1 MCRFVYY
8 QGQPIALSALLTEP
22 ANSLIHQSFHA
33 NERTEPLNGDGFG
46 VAWYVPGSPAPALFR
61 SVSPAWSNQ
70 NLHEI
75 ARVTT
80 SPRVLAHVRAATQEF
95 SVTVSNC
102 HPFRH
107 GALTFMHNGDFGA
120 FSRVRRSLLRSLSD
134 DAFRLIRGTTDSEH
148 FFALV
153 VDEMGNRDVVTPPAA
168 RLTAAI
174 EGALGRFLD
183 LARAEGV
190 DEPVYMNCVVSD
202 GRAAVA
208 CRFTTD
214 RPDNADSLYTH
225 VGHRYVVEARKP
237 RMESCEPV
245 NRSVIVS
252 SEPLSDDPGWEP
264 VPAGSLVVVGEDLSI
279 EARPVSA

>member
-8 QGQPIALSALLTEP
+8 QGQPITLSALLTEP
-22 ANSLIHQSFHA
+22 TNSLIHQSFHA

-46 VAWYVPGSPAPALFR
+46 VAWYVSGSPAPALFR
-61 SVSPAWSNQ
+61 AVSPAWSNQ

-120 FSRVRRSLLRSLSD
+120 FSRVRRLLLQSLSD

-148 FFALV
+148 FFALL
-153 VDEMGNRDVVTPPAA
+153 VDELVTHDVVGPPVMRLAA
-168 RLTAAI
+168 AF

-183 LARAEGV
+183 LARAAAV
-190 DEPVYMNCVVSD
+190 DEPVYLNCVFSD
-202 GRAAVA
+202 GHAAVA

-214 RPDNADSLYTH
+214 KPDNAESLYAH
-225 VGHRYVVEARKP
+225 VGHRYVVEERTP
-237 RMESCEPV
+237 HMVECERV
-245 NRSVIVS
+245 NSSVIIS
-252 SEPLSDDPGWEP
+252 SEPLSDDPGWNP
-264 VPAGSLVVVGEDLSI
+264 VPVGTLVLVAEDLSI
-279 EARPVSA
+279 ETRPVSA